1 MTSRTVYEVAPR
13 GAEWTVSKRGVD
25 RPIHVEST
33 KAVAVDKAA
42 EIARGNEPS
51 QLLIKRADGTIE
63 DERTYGD
70 DPYPPAG

>member
-13 GAEWTVSKRGVD
+13 GGEWTVKKRGVE
-25 RPIHVEST
+25 RPLHVETT
-33 KAVAVDKAA
+33 KALAVAKAA
-42 EIARGNEPS
+42 ELTRGDVPS

-63 DERTYGD
+63 DERTYGN

>member
-1 MTSRTVYEVAPR
+1 MASIAT
-13 GAEWTVSKRGVD
+13 
-25 RPIHVEST
+25 IHVEST